1 MPWLSRR
8 VPLQRARYDTTCVL
22 QAEPTCEWQ
31 WPKGVSCRC
40 DVAEILHLLSTR
52 KRASKPRKL
61 NAWSD
66 GRSDRRKALPWIE
79 IKLSLLYLFNSFS
92 EELNYLG
99 SLSPYMRERAE
110 NDERYLAIETNHLR
124 LLLGVSESL
133 CNASR
138 GVIFAS
144 LLIYGVIMVC

>member
-1 MPWLSRR
+1 M
-8 VPLQRARYDTTCVL
+8 VKIVGIA
-22 QAEPTCEWQ
+22 
-31 WPKGVSCRC
+31 
-40 DVAEILHLLSTR
+40 
-52 KRASKPRKL
+52 
-61 NAWSD
+61 
-66 GRSDRRKALPWIE
+66 ALAGIE

-99 SLSPYMRERAE
+99 RLSPYMRERAE
-110 NDERYLAIETNHLR
+110 NDERYLGIETNHLR

-144 LLIYGVIMVC
+144 LLIYYVVWCDYGVVIISISPFTSARQYIASCAIASSFLTHSLTITCLYNCLPPPTRTSTALKTLRPSLK